1 MSGTCKQAVRQHRAA
16 FRQSSLEASGSWPAG
31 HCMWH
36 PDRWLTPANKTL
48 WTLCRRREESGRGRL
63 NNGGL
68 ITKIEDQSI
77 STSNPILVKRRG
89 QHLLDLRESSVLRG
103 SRKGKKRGVNSEFST
118 DYRVNS
124 AADWHTHKV
133 DPPPTSPTTTPNP
146 SQIEPAPLGSLVWL
160 RPDDWLSSDMYG
172 KWHHYKYIKG
182 SGMVVALCL
191 NRANFLNIILI
202 ALPSLQKWQINHG
215 WRSC

>member
-36 PDRWLTPANKTL
+36 PHRWLTPANKTSR
-48 WTLCRRREESGRGRL
+48 TLCRRREKSGRGGL
-63 NNGGL
+63 NSGGL
-68 ITKIEDQSI
+68 VTKIEHQSI

-89 QHLLDLRESSVLRG
+89 RHLLDLRESSVLRG
-103 SRKGKKRGVNSEFST
+103 SRKGKKKKRGVNSEFST

-133 DPPPTSPTTTPNP
+133 DATPHPLPP
-146 SQIEPAPLGSLVWL
+146 LRLSLPPWARLFGWGAWWLAKFRYVW
-160 RPDDWLSSDMYG
+160 
-172 KWHHYKYIKG
+172 
-182 SGMVVALCL
+182 
-191 NRANFLNIILI
+191 
-202 ALPSLQKWQINHG
+202 
-215 WRSC
+215 